1 MSPRRATDEDGFTL
15 PELLI
20 TTMLVAILSLTLFSV
35 SDALTRTVATT
46 ESRSRSVTDARTAL
60 ERMGRDLR
68 AANPINQLVSGPT
81 SQYKTSVSFDVFC
94 SGGQACT
101 SSGLRPVRYSV
112 SNGVLTQTIGTSSAR
127 LLGPEGTPT
136 LPTRLRRGAIVN
148 AADQPVFTYF
158 RADGSEITTA
168 DVVGEGIP
176 TTYFRDCTKRV
187 KIRLLVRSEPN
198 KSDKITELTTIVTLR
213 NHNEVNPC

>member
-1 MSPRRATDEDGFTL
+1 MNDRTDEDGFTL

-20 TTMLVAILSLTLFSV
+20 TTMLVAILSITLFSM

-46 ESRSRSVTDARTAL
+46 ENRSRSVTDARTAL
-60 ERMGRDLR
+60 ERIARDLR
-68 AANPINQLVSGPT
+68 AANPIDELSGGPT
-81 SQYKTSVSFDVFC
+81 SQYASEVSFDVFC
-94 SGGQACT
+94 SGGQACST
-101 SSGLRPVRYSV
+101 SGLRPVKYTV
-112 SNGVLTQTIGTSSAR
+112 SGGTLTQTIGTSTAR
-127 LLGPEGTPT
+127 LLGPQGTPS
-136 LPTRLRRGAIVN
+136 LPVRLRRGAILN
-148 AADQPVFTYF
+148 ESDEPVFTYY
-158 RADGSEITTA
+158 RANGSEITTA

-198 KSDKITELTTIVTLR
+198 KADKVTELTTTVTLR